1 MSPPGVSG
9 KLLRRVRRACRP
21 SLDEPNIALN
31 LEICD
36 LINQKQGNLP
46 REAAVAVVRLV
57 NSRDP
62 QIAELALTLL
72 DYLVK
77 NCGYPIHLQ
86 ISRKEF
92 LNELVKRFP
101 ERPPAAYTRIQ
112 RLILGE
118 IAEWVQTICRTSRYK
133 EDLGY
138 IRDMYRL
145 LRSKGYDFPAV
156 KSEDAAVLNPSDNLK
171 SVEELREEERVA
183 QSAKL
188 QELIRRGRPQD
199 LKKANEMMKIMSGFK
214 EDDELEQTKKKVESE
229 LEKVGRKADLL
240 NEMLDNATNVGKIDS
255 EDDTLYD
262 LISAVRVARPKL
274 QKIISEES
282 GDDDAV
288 AKLLALNDKL
298 NAVLKKSDL
307 LTGGHAAD
315 AAQVKVPGSSDAVGD
330 LIDFDDDDDSA
341 PADSGSALG
350 GSTINPQNSVAFD
363 LLGSGDTSSSGAKQ
377 PSVDPLADLLGDLG
391 DLSIGTPSTN
401 ATTGSSTIAGVV
413 SPMSSESPA
422 PVSDSVALGV
432 SGRSSFTAIR
442 KPTPF
447 SESSNLK
454 ITFNV
459 NSKLG
464 SNVDITF
471 HFSNLSITKSITN
484 MQFSLAVTKR
494 FQLLLQPA
502 SGSELKPG
510 VTDGL
515 TQVAHITQ
523 RENQQFDSLKL
534 KFKCSYKLDGVDT
547 VDSGMVSASV

>member
-145 LRSKGYDFPAV
+145 LRT
-156 KSEDAAVLNPSDNLK
+156 N
-171 SVEELREEERVA
+171 
-183 QSAKL
+183 Q
-188 QELIRRGRPQD
+188 
-199 LKKANEMMKIMSGFK
+199 
-214 EDDELEQTKKKVESE
+214 KKVESE

-240 NEMLDNATNVGKIDS
+240 NEMLDNATNAGKIDS

-401 ATTGSSTIAGVV
+401 VTTGSSTIAGVV

-454 ITFNV
+454 ITFTV

-484 MQFSLAVTKR
+484 MQFSLA
-494 FQLLLQPA
+494 PA
-502 SGSELKPG
+502 SGSDLKPG

-534 KFKCSYKLDGVDT
+534 KFKCSYKLDGVGT

>member
-46 REAAVAVVRLV
+46 REAAVSVVRLI

-156 KSEDAAVLNPSDNLK
+156 RSEDAAVLNPSDNLK
-171 SVEELREEERVA
+171 SVEELREEERLA

-199 LKKANEMMKIMSGFK
+199 LKKANEMMKVMSGFK
-214 EDDELEQTKKKVESE
+214 EDEELEQTKKRVESE

-240 NEMLDNATNVGKIDS
+240 NEMLDNATNSGKIDS
-255 EDDTLYD
+255 GDDTLSE
-262 LISAVRVARPKL
+262 LISAIRVARPKL

-282 GDDDAV
+282 GDDEAV

-315 AAQVKVPGSSDAVGD
+315 AAQVKVPGGSSAVGD
-330 LIDFDDDDDSA
+330 LIDFDDDSGA
-341 PADSGSALG
+341 GDSGNAVDPS
-350 GSTINPQNSVAFD
+350 SSNPQTSVAFD
-363 LLGSGDTSSSGAKQ
+363 LLGSSSDSTNSAGPKQ
-377 PSVDPLADLLGDLG
+377 SSVDPLADLLGDLG
-391 DLSIGTPSTN
+391 DLSIGTSSVNAATN
-401 ATTGSSTIAGVV
+401 SSTSGTFPSISG
-413 SPMSSESPA
+413 ESP
-422 PVSDSVALGV
+422 VSNPVALGN
-432 SGRSSFTAIR
+432 SGRNSFTAVR
-442 KPTPF
+442 KPSPF
-447 SESSNLK
+447 SESSSLK
-454 ITFNV
+454 VTFTV
-459 NSKLG
+459 NSKFG
-464 SNVDITF
+464 SSADVTF
-471 HFSNLSITKSITN
+471 HFSNPSITKTITGL
-484 MQFSLAVTKR
+484 QFSLAVTKR
-494 FQLLLQPA
+494 FQLSLQSA
-502 SGSELKPG
+502 SGFDLKPG
-510 VTDGL
+510 VTDGI

-523 RENQQFDSLKL
+523 RENQQFDNLKL
-534 KFKCSYKLDGVDT
+534 KFQCSYKLDGVDT
-547 VDSGMVSASV
+547 VDSGMVSISV